1 MLISCR
7 LNRVTLRLF
16 QVSLSAVLILT
27 PLMFAL
33 TSVSRAAHPINLTT
47 PFGNNL
53 LTAHNVGMTVGPLLL
68 NSIAASP
75 STVSVGGPLAVTW
88 NIPSNQSQTDWVGLY
103 RSGAPDTAG
112 RELWWMYTGGS
123 PTGSFTLNAP
133 LEAGQYQFRFLLNN
147 SFSHVA
153 TSNSVTVSST
163 PTPTPTP
170 TSVPSYSIAASPSAV
185 AVGGPLAVTWNI
197 PSNQSQTDWVGLYRV
212 GAPHIA
218 GNELWWRY
226 TAGSPTGSFTLNAPL
241 VAGQYEFRLSLN
253 NSFNNVATSNSVTVS
268 STPTP
273 TPTPLPTPPPTTDG
287 AQFYVSPS
295 GSSSG
300 DGSINN
306 PWSIWKAI
314 VTPGV
319 VPAGST
325 VYLRGG
331 TYSMDPNPQPDR
343 VLWEIA
349 GTAAQPIIVRNYP
362 GERVLID
369 MDWLVEFYGDYV
381 HYWGLEFF
389 TSRTK
394 RVFSGGAVNDIP
406 GAISFAGKGIKLINS
421 VLHDAHGASLF
432 SAAEDI
438 EMYGNIMYYHGL
450 IAQERSWGTVAYIQ
464 NNVGYKRL
472 TDNIFFQQFNHNIQ
486 ATGSDIAT
494 TQDIYL
500 VGNTIFSAGTLGT
513 NPGWNAVVWVGAIPA
528 ERITF
533 SDNYVYQ
540 PPLPDITWTTPNV
553 VMWGSRESTNT
564 DLVFTGNRIVRG
576 YPPVRLARW
585 SPATFTD
592 NTIVGEAGTITAA
605 GIVGLDNT
613 LVPNGQYNWNNNRY
627 HQGAAGYQFQY
638 PGGYYDFAGWKVVT
652 GLDTNSTYSA
662 SRPTG
667 MD

>member
-1 MLISCR
+1 
-7 LNRVTLRLF
+7 
-16 QVSLSAVLILT
+16 
-27 PLMFAL
+27 
-33 TSVSRAAHPINLTT
+33 
-47 PFGNNL
+47 
-53 LTAHNVGMTVGPLLL
+53 MTVGPLLL

-88 NIPSNQSQTDWVGLY
+88 SIPSNQSQTDWVGLY
-103 RSGAPDTAG
+103 RAGAPDTAG
-112 RELWWMYTGGS
+112 RELWWRYTGGS

-133 LEAGQYQFRFLLNN
+133 LEAGQYHFRLLLNN

-153 TSNSVTVSST
+153 TSNSVTVSPT

-170 TSVPSYSIAASPSAV
+170 TPVPSYSIAASPSAV
-185 AVGGPLAVTWNI
+185 SVGGPLAVTLNI

-253 NSFNNVATSNSVTVS
+253 NSLSLVATSNSVTVS

-273 TPTPLPTPPPTTDG
+273 TPTPLPTPPPTPDG

-314 VTPGV
+314 VDGGV

-331 TYSMDPNPQPDR
+331 TYSMDPNPQPEQPDR
-343 VLWEIA
+343 VLWNIA

-394 RVFSGGAVNDIP
+394 RVFSGGAVNGIP

-432 SAAEDI
+432 SVAEDI

-464 NNVGYKRL
+464 SNVG
-472 TDNIFFQQFNHNIQ
+472 
-486 ATGSDIAT
+486 
-494 TQDIYL
+494 
-500 VGNTIFSAGTLGT
+500 
-513 NPGWNAVVWVGAIPA
+513 
-528 ERITF
+528 
-533 SDNYVYQ
+533 
-540 PPLPDITWTTPNV
+540 
-553 VMWGSRESTNT
+553 
-564 DLVFTGNRIVRG
+564 
-576 YPPVRLARW
+576 
-585 SPATFTD
+585 
-592 NTIVGEAGTITAA
+592 
-605 GIVGLDNT
+605 
-613 LVPNGQYNWNNNRY
+613 
-627 HQGAAGYQFQY
+627 
-638 PGGYYDFAGWKVVT
+638 
-652 GLDTNSTYSA
+652 
-662 SRPTG
+662 
-667 MD
+667 